1 MSVAAAVARNT
12 IIQTIGKIVSIAL
25 GWFIVL
31 TMTNYLGAEGFGA
44 YTIMTTYLQ
53 FFAVAVDLGFV
64 LVSSQLLAESQNVER
79 TFANLF
85 TFRLCTSLIIL
96 ALAPFIIWFLPY
108 TTVVKEGV
116 VVLTISFFLVALL
129 QVFVGLFQKEL
140 AIGRAIAGELMGRVV
155 LLLVVLMATVQ
166 HRSILFMV
174 VGVVVGSVANFS
186 LAAILA
192 RRFVRLRLAYDAE
205 VWRLIWQRS
214 WPLALGIVF
223 NLIYLKADTLI
234 LSLTR
239 TQAEVGVYGAMY
251 RVLEVLVTFP
261 TMFVGLLL
269 PLMSVAWARGNR
281 QEFQNILQAAL
292 DTVLYVAWPMVV
304 GVTFTA
310 SRLTTM
316 FGSDFSQAGWVL
328 WLLVVATAVIFI
340 GTFFGHVVVAV
351 GKQRSMIGAYALTAV
366 FGLTGYLVFIPTYGA
381 YGAAAMTL
389 VAELFVATL
398 AYVVVRRV
406 VGISPSF
413 AKLGVA
419 LTASLPMALYLWL
432 GASLPLLVLIGGAV
446 LMYVAALYLMG
457 ALPRELL
464 RAMFAT
470 TLSPSEPPV
479 PLRVMD

>member
-174 VGVVVGSVANFS
+174 VGAVA
-186 LAAILA
+186 
-192 RRFVRLRLAYDAE
+192 
-205 VWRLIWQRS
+205 
-214 WPLALGIVF
+214 G
-223 NLIYLKADTLI
+223 
-234 LSLTR
+234 
-239 TQAEVGVYGAMY
+239 
-251 RVLEVLVTFP
+251 RV
-261 TMFVGLLL
+261 
-269 PLMSVAWARGNR
+269 A
-281 QEFQNILQAAL
+281 
-292 DTVLYVAWPMVV
+292 
-304 GVTFTA
+304 
-310 SRLTTM
+310 
-316 FGSDFSQAGWVL
+316 
-328 WLLVVATAVIFI
+328 
-340 GTFFGHVVVAV
+340 
-351 GKQRSMIGAYALTAV
+351 
-366 FGLTGYLVFIPTYGA
+366 
-381 YGAAAMTL
+381 
-389 VAELFVATL
+389 
-398 AYVVVRRV
+398 
-406 VGISPSF
+406 
-413 AKLGVA
+413 
-419 LTASLPMALYLWL
+419 
-432 GASLPLLVLIGGAV
+432 
-446 LMYVAALYLMG
+446 
-457 ALPRELL
+457 
-464 RAMFAT
+464 
-470 TLSPSEPPV
+470 
-479 PLRVMD
+479 